1 MCKYVLE
8 DLSNELL
15 PCNTKVVTAKHIEVV
30 TQYAQKLLLQNILKL
45 LHSMHIGNIIK
56 LLYNIYR
63 KILTLKENS
72 GPKQDKVET

>member
-1 MCKYVLE
+1 MYKYVLE

-45 LHSMHIGNIIK
+45 LHSMHIDCYHGNII
-56 LLYNIYR
+56 
-63 KILTLKENS
+63 
-72 GPKQDKVET
+72 